1 MKILKILYEA
11 NRVTKINLSSCYFF
25 LDLLRSTTQSKTFS
39 KANRRSTIITFAVG
53 LSKYEHKMQIFTQK
67 CLKIPKESIRSR
79 KSKKGHMVQW
89 TKEKGQK
96 DKTFHSKR
104 ATRTH

>member
-1 MKILKILYEA
+1 MKIKKNIYEA
-11 NRVTKINLSSCYFF
+11 NRATTINLSSCYFF

-67 CLKIPKESIRSR
+67 CLKITNELIRSR